1 MMSSAPDLR
10 ASDTERDEAVA
21 LLRERAGAGRLTIEE
36 LDERCS
42 AALPARTRGEPV
54 AKQPGRLAFSYS
66 RRPAWTFAV
75 AILGFPPGLLALLH
89 THEERVV
96 LDFDTTP
103 GGGTRLVVSGR
114 APRNVRRAFAEL
126 EV

>member
-1 MMSSAPDLR
+1 M
-10 ASDTERDEAVA
+10 DEALRHIAPA
-21 LLRERAGAGRLTIEE
+21 LHRGRYE
-36 LDERCS
+36 LVD
-42 AALPARTRGEPV
+42 
-54 AKQPGRLAFSYS
+54 KQPGRLAFSYS

-75 AILGFPPGLLALLH
+75 AILGFPLGLLALLH

-114 APRNVRRAFAEL
+114 APRIVRRAFAEL
-126 EV
+126 EVW